1 MREENDIADSRS
13 SAPPPIWDEDRK
25 AADFAPERARAAFDG
40 FRSWLS
46 QGGGKWIGG
55 FASLAL
61 FSLAIFT
68 LAHTF
73 SQIDFSK
80 VRQALAAISGVE
92 ILQAFA
98 LTALSYLALTGYDA
112 LALWQLKTR
121 VGYKLVALASFA
133 SYAFSFNLGFPI
145 VTGAAA
151 RYWVYSRQRVSALQ
165 VANITIIS
173 GATFWLGMTATFGMG
188 MIIRAEA
195 VSVVDRL
202 PAFLNFLIGAA
213 TLGGVIAYCVWTAIE
228 TRRIRIRE
236 HLFEL
241 PGLLPTLGQIV
252 LGVADLCCAA
262 GALYVILPEGVDL
275 DFTTFVL
282 IYVFACILGVISH
295 SPGGLGVFEATML
308 HAVPFDAQ
316 EGLLAS
322 LLLFR
327 VIYYFIPFIA
337 ALALLGAD
345 EVARRWS
352 ALKDA
357 ISKIMETRE

>member
-1 MREENDIADSRS
+1 MREENDFAAPQSNSTPPTWGDDRS
-13 SAPPPIWDEDRK
+13 GG
-25 AADFAPERARAAFDG
+25 FAPETARAAFDELRRRLPKG
-40 FRSWLS
+40 T
-46 QGGGKWIGG
+46 GKWLGA

-61 FSLAIFT
+61 FTLALFT
-68 LAHTF
+68 LANTF
-73 SQIDFSK
+73 SQIDFGN
-80 VRQALAAISGVE
+80 VRQAIVAISGGQ

-112 LALWQLKTR
+112 LALWQLKIR
-121 VGYKLVALASFA
+121 IGYKLVALASFA

-151 RYWVYSRQRVSALQ
+151 RYWIYSRERATALQ

-173 GATFWLGMTATFGMG
+173 GATFWLGMTATFGTG
-188 MIIRAEA
+188 MILRAEA
-195 VSVVDRL
+195 VSAVDHL
-202 PAFLNFLIGAA
+202 PAFLNFLIGVTIMA
-213 TLGGVIAYCVWTAIE
+213 GVVAYCVWTAIE
-228 TRRIRIRE
+228 TRRIRIRN

-241 PGLLPTLGQIV
+241 PGLWPTLGQII
-252 LGVADLCCAA
+252 LGIADLTCAA
-262 GALYVILPEGVDL
+262 GALYVIMPQGIEL
-275 DFTTFVL
+275 DFITFLL

-295 SPGGLGVFEATML
+295 APGGIGVFEATML
-308 HAVPFDAQ
+308 HAVPFNAQ

-327 VIYYFIPFIA
+327 LIYYFIPFIA

-352 ALKDA
+352 DLKDA
-357 ISKIMETRE
+357 ISKIVETRD